1 MAAKPRDLPAE
12 PSADPER
19 RQGTVAMSRRELM
32 ALGAAAALAAR
43 CGGSSVPEAPAAS
56 ALTAAGPVGAAK
68 TFLSSAEL
76 AMVDE
81 LSELIIPTD
90 AHSAGAKAAGVAA
103 YIDGSLAEAFEENV
117 RATWRDG
124 LRRIDEL
131 ARQAHGKPFMSAS
144 ADERVA
150 VLTEIARN
158 EAKPQK
164 PEEEFFVELKSRV
177 AWAYYTTEIG
187 IKQELEYKGNTFQA
201 TFAGYD

>member
-1 MAAKPRDLPAE
+1 MAATRAP
-12 PSADPER
+12 DPER
-19 RQGTVAMSRRELM
+19 FPGSVAMSRRELM
-32 ALGAAAALAAR
+32 ALGAAAALTAR
-43 CGGSSVPEAPAAS
+43 CGGSSTPDAPAA
-56 ALTAAGPVGAAK
+56 TAASTTSAAE
-68 TFLSSAEL
+68 TYLSSTEL

-90 AHSAGAKAAGVAA
+90 AHSPGARAAGVAA
-103 YIDGSLAEAFEENV
+103 YINRSLAEAFEDSV
-117 RATWRDG
+117 RTTWREG

-131 ARQAHGKPFMSAS
+131 SQRVHGKAFMAAS

-150 VLTEIARN
+150 VLTQIARN
-158 EAKPQK
+158 ETKPEK

-201 TFAGYD
+201 DFAGYD

>member
-1 MAAKPRDLPAE
+1 MAANPRDLVGE

-19 RQGTVAMSRRELM
+19 RQGTVAVSRRELM
-32 ALGAAAALAAR
+32 ALGAAAALTAG

-56 ALTAAGPVGAAK
+56 ASTAAGPVAAK

-81 LSELIIPTD
+81 LSEMIIPTD

-103 YIDGSLAEAFEENV
+103 YIDGSLAEAFEDNV
-117 RATWRDG
+117 RTTWRDG

-131 ARQAHGKPFMSAS
+131 SQQAHGKPFMSAS

-158 EAKPQK
+158 ETK
-164 PEEEFFVELKSRV
+164 PEKPEQEFFVELKSRV

>member
-1 MAAKPRDLPAE
+1 
-12 PSADPER
+12 
-19 RQGTVAMSRRELM
+19 
-32 ALGAAAALAAR
+32 
-43 CGGSSVPEAPAAS
+43 
-56 ALTAAGPVGAAK
+56 
-68 TFLSSAEL
+68 
-76 AMVDE
+76 VDE

-103 YIDGSLAEAFEENV
+103 YIDGSLAEAFEDNV
-117 RATWRDG
+117 RTTWRDG

-131 ARQAHGKPFMSAS
+131 SQQAHGKPFMSAS

-158 EAKPQK
+158 ETK
-164 PEEEFFVELKSRV
+164 PEKPEQEFFVELKSRV

>member
-1 MAAKPRDLPAE
+1 MAGTTGDLRPDQASERISE
-12 PSADPER
+12 PEHLP
-19 RQGTVAMSRRELM
+19 GTVAMSRRELM
-32 ALGAAAALAAR
+32 ALGAVAALAAR
-43 CGGSSVPEAPAAS
+43 CGGSSTPEAPAAG
-56 ALTAAGPVGAAK
+56 AAAAAK
-68 TFLSSAEL
+68 TYLSSAEL

-90 AHSAGAKAAGVAA
+90 AHSAGARVAGVAA
-103 YIDGSLAEAFEENV
+103 YIDRSLAEAFEEND
-117 RATWRDG
+117 RTTWRAG

-131 ARQAHGKPFMSAS
+131 SQQAHRKPFMSAS
-144 ADERVA
+144 AGERVA

-158 EAKPQK
+158 EARPEK

-177 AWAYYTTEIG
+177 AWAYYTSEIG